1 MTTTYRLRTTGV
13 VGVLL
18 PVLIGVF
25 VGAVGVDAVRRAG
38 GPLAWTL
45 LVIGVAW
52 TLAWLRLPWAVRL
65 DHGARTVTFLGPLR
79 RTTLRADDIG
89 AVVGRWTGG
98 TNRWFLAS
106 VWVQRADRVLGFPLP
121 VGYPDPELVREDLR
135 ALNPAIRMD
144 G

>member
-1 MTTTYRLRTTGV
+1 MTTTYRLRATGV

-25 VGAVGVDAVRRAG
+25 VAAVGVDAVRRAG

-45 LVIGVAW
+45 LVFGVAW
-52 TLAWLRLPWAVRL
+52 ILAWLRLPWAVRL
-65 DHGARTVTFLGPLR
+65 DRAARTVTFLGPLR
-79 RTTLRADDIG
+79 RTTLPADAIG

-121 VGYPDPELVREDLR
+121 VGYPEPDLVRDELR

-144 G
+144 A